1 MVPWLLP
8 LSLSNLPPHFFFWKK
23 ASPYLMKSLS
33 SFPGTRKI
41 NLINWWTYWSWGWEL
56 DKVCVLGVCSLK
68 ERQIGLN
75 GAEGCTSMCICSVM
89 SNPMDCSPSGS
100 SVHGVLQARVLEG
113 VAISFSRR
121 SSWSRD
127 RTHVSCIFCIG
138 RWILYHCTTWEACS
152 GMHQS
157 VKSQQRLLGAF
168 PKHSGVRGTSWRLI
182 FCYELHLFSLS
193 LFPHR

>member
-1 MVPWLLP
+1 MRSWSYFSFKTCLYFISFLQRFLYLHHLLGC
-8 LSLSNLPPHFFFWKK
+8 H
-23 ASPYLMKSLS
+23 
-33 SFPGTRKI
+33 PGHA
-41 NLINWWTYWSWGWEL
+41 
-56 DKVCVLGVCSLK
+56 VCSLK